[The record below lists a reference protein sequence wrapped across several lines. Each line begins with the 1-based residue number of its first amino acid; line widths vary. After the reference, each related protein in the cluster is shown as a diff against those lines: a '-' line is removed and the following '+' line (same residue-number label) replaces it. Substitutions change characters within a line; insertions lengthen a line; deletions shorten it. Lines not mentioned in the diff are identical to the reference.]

1 MTEKALYQDRPEEE
15 RIELLRG
22 ESAKVDTDRVRR
34 YYSDDEKLQIKDF
47 VTEESGELMEKEEA
61 FAEVRA
67 EHNKMVKKKKKEIMG
82 ALKDIRRGY
91 SEGEEEIF
99 LMADYENDMMH
110 IYDKRGIYLS
120 SRRMLPE
127 ERQTKILELKEGT
140 NN

>member
-1 MTEKALYQDRPEEE
+1 MTEKALYQDRTEEE

-22 ESAKVDTDRVRR
+22 EAAKTTTDRVRR
-34 YYSDDEKLQIKDF
+34 YYSEDEKAQIKDF
-47 VTEESGELMEKEEA
+47 VTEESGDLMEKEEA
-61 FAEVRA
+61 FAEVRSQ
-67 EHNKMVKKKKKEIMG
+67 HNKHVKGKRSEIMT
-82 ALKDIRRGY
+82 ALKTIRKGY
-91 SEGEEEIF
+91 SEADEEIF

-110 IYDKRGIYLS
+110 IYDKRGVYIS